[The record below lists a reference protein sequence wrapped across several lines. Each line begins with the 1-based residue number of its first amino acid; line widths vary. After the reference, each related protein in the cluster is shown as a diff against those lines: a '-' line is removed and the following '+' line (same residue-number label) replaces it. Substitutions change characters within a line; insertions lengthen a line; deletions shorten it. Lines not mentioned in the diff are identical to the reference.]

1 MDQRERRPNPGSAA
15 RAGRRARRRRRRAA
29 RLAGRAARNRAR
41 RAARLAGHAAVP
53 KEQAAARRG
62 RRRGRRVAR
71 AAARGARLA
80 RRATGRAATAA
91 AGRAATRAARHRA
104 LADGSRPNLHR
115 GPLERKHALRRT
127 ASAGTMLGK
136 GSTKPSR
143 PLISARQA
151 DLGDLHWAGDN
162 AAGASPGGNTRNAG
176 KFAPCRRHGM
186 PGSGATTLPGL
197 RCSGSGGQPHH
208 LPHAVAQAAPNAAP
222 LSAPLTVPNA
232 VPPVGLRAPPAAPL
246 AAMNDGPRAVLQVA
260 VICEVAAAERSAK
273 SPRLKAAPQDAPHAA
288 LAAARSLQ
296 RRAP

>member
-1 MDQRERRPNPGSAA
+1 MP
-15 RAGRRARRRRRRAA
+15 
-29 RLAGRAARNRAR
+29 
-41 RAARLAGHAAVP
+41 
-53 KEQAAARRG
+53 
-62 RRRGRRVAR
+62 
-71 AAARGARLA
+71 
-80 RRATGRAATAA
+80 GRAATAA

-104 LADGSRPNLHR
+104 LADGSRPNLQPPPAGLPRFLTIVDIKLHR
-115 GPLERKHALRRT
+115 GPLERKRALRRT

-151 DLGDLHWAGDN
+151 DLGDLHWAGEN

-176 KFAPCRRHGM
+176 KSAPCRRHGM

-222 LSAPLTVPNA
+222 LSAPLTVPYA

>member
-29 RLAGRAARNRAR
+29 RLAGRAARHRAR
-41 RAARLAGHAAVP
+41 RAARLAGHAADP

-62 RRRGRRVAR
+62 RRWGRRVAR

-91 AGRAATRAARHRA
+91 AGRAAARAARRRA
-104 LADGSRPNLHR
+104 LADGSRPNLQPPPAGLPRFLTIVDIRLHR
-115 GPLERKHALRRT
+115 GPLERKRALRRT

-246 AAMNDGPRAVLQVA
+246 AAMTMDRGP
-260 VICEVAAAERSAK
+260 CCRS
-273 SPRLKAAPQDAPHAA
+273 P
-288 LAAARSLQ
+288 
-296 RRAP
+296 